1 MIFLTVG
8 TQLPFDRL
16 TRAVDEW
23 AARHPDVKVFGQIG
37 HGSYQPQHMQFRAFI
52 SPKESEQQIDA
63 AEIIIAH
70 AGMGSIITALQHQK
84 PIVVVPRR
92 SDLGEHRNDHQV
104 ATVRRLAGTDGLS
117 CVNDISELAQLLDAR
132 HSLRARAAFP
142 STAPV
147 DFTNRLRAYID
158 G

>member
-23 AARHPDVKVFGQIG
+23 AAEHPDVQVFGQVG
-37 HGSYQPQHMQFRAFI
+37 DGAYQPKHMQFRAFI
-52 SPKESEQQIDA
+52 SPRESEAHFRA
-63 AEIIIAH
+63 AEIVVAH
-70 AGMGSIITALQHQK
+70 AGMGSIITALQHRK

-117 CVNDISELAQLLDAR
+117 CVSDTAELAQLLDAR
-132 HSLRARAAFP
+132 QTLRARSAFP
-142 STAPV
+142 STAPL
-147 DFTNRLRAYID
+147 DFTSRLRAFID
-158 G
+158 A